1 MPRLPLH
8 SRRRSPLR
16 LLASACGLVASAIAR
31 PGAAQPL
38 AEPNRID
45 LHVADIAVRQW
56 GIEEGLPQGTVSR
69 SAVDRNGHVWLA
81 TFGGLVRFDG
91 RRIEALTVHRIPV
104 LVDNSVTA
112 IYADAD
118 GSVWFGTPHG
128 TIGRM
133 RSGKLIDTLPSA
145 PPGFTRTVDD
155 IVRLS
160 DASLLVRFGGTA
172 LRYHAG
178 RWIDDLRLPRVLSQ
192 LSTSRDGSVL
202 VATPRGV
209 RRLTTTG
216 VEVLPAPPID
226 STSSNIRVY
235 RDRRGRVWV
244 GQRGGLSV
252 QTSTGTRR
260 IQGVNGPIRLLAAN
274 PADTAEVLWV
284 GSGHDI
290 YRIRL
295 DADAPLDDV
304 PHAERILTS
313 RAAALSIA
321 FAPDGVMIVGTE
333 GRGIFSVRA
342 NVTRVVAIATRLSNV
357 DASNMIGD
365 GHGHVWVTSS
375 CSTAQLVDVAGRRID
390 SIPMTK
396 AMGCVHSLALDARKR
411 LWVGF
416 EGGVLRRDA
425 NGTVRQWM
433 LPISQPGLN
442 PARPLLSMG
451 DSMLV
456 GMVDGRIGVVGADD
470 ALTLLDG
477 WTRVTQRPIESMAAD
492 REGVLWVG
500 QTGTVSRWQAGRS
513 VAYAKAE
520 RIPASVPRA
529 LHPDLHG
536 GVWIGT
542 YGNGLHYFRP
552 GATSR
557 VVPLPD
563 ETVSAMVVD
572 SAGGLWM
579 PGNRGITVLE
589 RRRLSEWVLDSTVL
603 PDARVLTSSDGVP
616 EGNSGFPAGAL
627 IDRDRLA
634 FASVEGLVI
643 ADVRRLP
650 SSARTQK
657 VMIDRMLSPQRIVE
671 APDSLRLATDERT
684 IDVQY
689 TMPLYRFAE
698 AAQFRYM
705 LEGRDLSW
713 INLGGSRRLQLAAL
727 PPGRFTLILQGR
739 APGGPWQQAS
749 AMSIEVIPLWHE
761 RGAVRA
767 VFLGLLAL
775 IGLVIYRQR
784 VQTLQARSEALEASL
799 SARRDAAE
807 LTQRHQRELA
817 QVGRLAVAG
826 ELTASLS
833 HELGQPLAAIVNNAE
848 VARRMLARREA
859 MHATAGVGHAGI
871 GHAGIGHAGGH
882 GGSADEGSVGDDVD
896 DVLHDV
902 VMQGRRASQ
911 VIREFR
917 RFLRHGQGEREL
929 ILAQDM
935 LDSVVRLVRHEFADA
950 SVELQ
955 SRVDPRTP
963 KLWAER
969 VLLQQVLVNLLQ
981 NALEATRA
989 QPVRRVLMRARPAGA
1004 GIRVSVADSG
1014 SGFAP
1019 DVRDRAFEPFVTS
1032 RSTGMGMG
1040 LAIARRLI
1048 ESHGGSIAVGRM
1060 PHGGA
1065 VVSCWLPSSSAMN
1078 QAAESGLLAVPLA
1091 PSSVRH
1097 V

>member
-1 MPRLPLH
+1 M
-8 SRRRSPLR
+8 
-16 LLASACGLVASAIAR
+16 LASAFGLVASALAR
-31 PGAAQPL
+31 PVAAQPL

-91 RRIEALTVHRIPV
+91 RRVEALTVHRIPV

-112 IYADAD
+112 LYADAD
-118 GSVWFGTPHG
+118 GSVWFGTPRG

-133 RSGKLIDTLPSA
+133 RGGKLIDTLRSA
-145 PPGFTRTVDD
+145 PPGIPRTVDD

-160 DASLLVRFGGTA
+160 DGSLLVRFGGNV
-172 LRYHAG
+172 LRYRAG
-178 RWIDDLRLPRVLSQ
+178 RWIDDVTPSRVISL
-192 LSTSRDGSVL
+192 LTLERDGSVL
-202 VATPRGV
+202 YATTR
-209 RRLTTTG
+209 G
-216 VEVLPAPPID
+216 VEVRTGDRVITLPSPLID
-226 STSSNIRVY
+226 SASMRTRVY
-235 RDRRGRVWV
+235 RDRRGRVWL
-244 GQRGGLSV
+244 GQQRGLTV

-260 IQGVNGPIRLLAAN
+260 IRGIDGPIRVLAAN
-274 PADTAEVLWV
+274 PADSAEVLWI

-295 DADAPLDDV
+295 DAADPRDDAPD
-304 PHAERILTS
+304 AERILTS

-357 DASNMIGD
+357 DAANMIGD
-365 GHGHVWVTSS
+365 GNGHVWVTSS
-375 CSTAQLVDVAGRRID
+375 CSTAQLINVAGQLID

-396 AMGCVHSLALDARKR
+396 SMGCVHSLALDARKR

-416 EGGVLRRDA
+416 EGGVLRREAD
-425 NGTVRQWM
+425 GTLRQWT
-433 LPISQPGLN
+433 LPRSQPGPNL
-442 PARPLLSMG
+442 ARPLLAMG

-456 GMVDGRIGVVGADD
+456 GMVDGRIGVVGADN
-470 ALTLLDG
+470 AWTLLDG
-477 WTRVTQRPIESMAAD
+477 WAGVTQRPIESMAAD
-492 REGVLWVG
+492 RAGVLWVG
-500 QTGTVSRWQAGRS
+500 QTGMISRWQAGRS
-513 VAYAKAE
+513 VAYAKADH
-520 RIPASVPRA
+520 IPASVPRA

-552 GATSR
+552 GAKSR
-557 VVPLPD
+557 LVPLPD

-657 VMIDRMLSPQRIVE
+657 VMIDRMISPQRVVE
-671 APDSLRLATDERT
+671 APDSLRLSTDERT

-705 LEGRDLSW
+705 LEGRDLNW

-749 AMSIEVIPLWHE
+749 AMSIVVVPLWHE

-767 VFLGLLAL
+767 VFFGLLAL
-775 IGLVIYRQR
+775 LGLVIYRQR
-784 VQTLQARSEALEASL
+784 VQTLQARAEALEASL

-859 MHATAGVGHAGI
+859 MHATAGVGHGLVS
-871 GHAGIGHAGGH
+871 HAG
-882 GGSADEGSVGDDVD
+882 GGSADDGSVGDDVD

-929 ILAQDM
+929 ILAQEM

-950 SVELQ
+950 GVELQ
-955 SRVDPRTP
+955 SRVDPLTP

-989 QPVRRVLMRARPAGA
+989 QPVRRVLMRARPASA
-1004 GIRVSVADSG
+1004 GIRMSVVDSG

-1048 ESHGGSIAVGRM
+1048 ESHGGSIAVGQM
-1060 PHGGA
+1060 PNGGA

-1078 QAAESGLLAVPLA
+1078 EAAESGLLAPRPV
-1091 PSSVRH
+1091 SH